1 MKKERLFALLENC
14 IMVLLFAAMLFQCAV
29 YVGFVQS
36 ENAGLSEFPES
47 EKKRISNIHTSTSE
61 TANSFIIP
69 YFVGAIT
76 ENGNFAGAYSENSA
90 YEIFGYFLNVLE
102 NAVGG
107 TCKKVAYSD
116 SEKKYEY
123 LDNLYINTKNC
134 YYVCFENGIEFS
146 ALCGLITDTYD
157 DIPENPDFIVK
168 DMFLLCGSLG
178 ETSITAVDPDGNV
191 LKIFPSKNISFN
203 NEYLETYNG
212 TDKYEF
218 EFVKA
223 DGNTKSGKN
232 CYFPSYK
239 YSIGYETVKKKNFND
254 KFSVSVDSV
263 DIQEFISIFGMNTDN
278 THFYKKSDGSIVC
291 VEANNSFE
299 ISVDGNFTFTSE
311 KGKNLSV
318 FAGVGINSEYG
329 FYDYTSVAKSIV
341 KSINEKLVGCRAKLT
356 LNDIIY
362 NNGECLFRCNYT
374 VDGIPIENSEIYGLE
389 LKFSGENLIS
399 ASGKI
404 EVIEY
409 SNKAITDMP
418 QRTLYVLLPDSS
430 DFYIVYFGAEYCF
443 DSNAENSDIAVLRW
457 TAKTESVEKEAIS

>member
-1 MKKERLFALLENC
+1 MKKEKLFALLENC

-29 YVGFVQS
+29 YVGFVQGD
-36 ENAGLSEFPES
+36 NAGLSEFPES
-47 EKKRISNIHTSTSE
+47 EKKKIANIRISTSE
-61 TANSFIIP
+61 TAKSFIIP
-69 YFVGAIT
+69 YFVGTIT
-76 ENGNFAGAYSENSA
+76 ENGNFAGAYNENSA

-116 SEKKYEY
+116 FEKKYEY
-123 LDNLYINTKNC
+123 LDNLYVNTKNC

-146 ALCGLITDTYD
+146 VLCGLITDTYA

-212 TDKYEF
+212 TDKDEF
-218 EFVKA
+218 EFVKV
-223 DGNTKSGKN
+223 DGNKKAGKN

-239 YSIGYETVKKKNFND
+239 YSIGYETVNKKSFND
-254 KFSVSVDSV
+254 KFSVSADSD
-263 DIQEFISIFGMNTDN
+263 DIKELVRIFGMNNDN
-278 THFYKKSDGSIVC
+278 THFYKKSDSSIVC
-291 VEANNSFE
+291 VEANDSFE
-299 ISVDGNFTFTSE
+299 ISIDGNFAFVSE
-311 KGKNLSV
+311 NGKNLSE
-318 FAGVGINSEYG
+318 FAGSGINSEYG
-329 FYDYTSVAKSIV
+329 FSDYASVTKNIV

-362 NNGECLFRCNYT
+362 SNGECLFRCNYT
-374 VDGIPIENSEIYGLE
+374 IDGIPIENSEIYGLE
-389 LKFSGENLIS
+389 LKFSGEKLIS
-399 ASGKI
+399 AFGKI

-409 SNKAITDMP
+409 SNEAITDMP
-418 QRTLYVLLPDSS
+418 QRTSYVLLPDSEN
-430 DFYIVYFGAEYCF
+430 FYIVYFGAEYCF

-457 TAKTESVEKEAIS
+457 TAKTESVEKEANS